1 MVKFGKK
8 LLLNVNPEWEGYV
21 SWSCVRSGRGG
32 RDGDNGFLEPRR
44 SMCTMLMEVSRR
56 QYLEYRQLKKDLK
69 KLTLRSKDPND
80 PLFSPKSQAMIE
92 QFGEAVTRKE
102 LQQEFEK
109 KLDAEIEKIVLF
121 FLTKQGEFAQRLAS
135 FRQTQ
140 QTLASASEAQTI
152 QGLADGYRKIGEELV
167 HLLHYVELNATG
179 LRKIL
184 KKHDKN
190 NKAHKITDNYISTRV
205 DANVS
210 HLQQLYHDE
219 GISAIIATIRV
230 ALKDLQT
237 LQAEL
242 GLLPPA
248 IEAPASESRTSR
260 ASRVSFTPATKM
272 ERSIS
277 ETEPILNKISVARQR
292 LHQSTRYA
300 KTIAAQS
307 LIFDSDLSEDEEE
320 VVYTAFK
327 AQKPSEFSRWLNMMS
342 TFLYMTNYYIVAP
355 TAGDYAELLGGSAAL
370 SGIVVGMTPVSSMLS
385 AVLYSWWANKSFKA
399 PLLFSTGCLIVGNL
413 LYALAL
419 TYNSFAMVLVGRVLN
434 GLGGARSINRR
445 YIADN
450 YSREERTVGSALFVT
465 YSALGMSAGPAVAAA
480 LDYLPGMKIFGALVT
495 VETSPGWLMFG
506 VWSLYF
512 VAIFVA
518 FVEPDRSAR
527 DKIMAERSRSVVAL
541 ESGRTA
547 SASEHTPLTTR
558 SASEPSLASLWKNVP
573 VVTTLCIYVVLKLV
587 LELLITSATGIV
599 DWYFHWGST
608 SAGIFL
614 AFLGLLMFP
623 SNLLVGYLS
632 YRYLDGELILY
643 SEIFMLVGIIGI
655 VVWATTYTVYQ
666 YVFGAIMIYVFTN
679 VLEGVNMSLLSKTIP
694 KSFARGTFNAGLLA
708 TEAGTLGR
716 ALGDGAV
723 SLAGLHGMDHV
734 LNDTFIP
741 MALITLVMIFHT
753 IRVYPQLV
761 KSSY

>member
-8 LLLNVNPEWEGYV
+8 LLLNVNPEWEG
-21 SWSCVRSGRGG
+21 
-32 RDGDNGFLEPRR
+32 
-44 SMCTMLMEVSRR
+44 

-80 PLFSPKSQAMIE
+80 PLFSPKSQAKIAE
-92 QFGEAVTRKE
+92 FGEAETRKE

-121 FLTKQGEFAQRLAS
+121 FLTKQGEFAQRLATY
-135 FRQTQ
+135 RQAQ
-140 QTLASASEAQTI
+140 QSLQYASEAQTI
-152 QGLADGYRKIGEELV
+152 ASLADGYRKIGEELV

-230 ALKDLQT
+230 ALKDLQS
-237 LQAEL
+237 LQADL
-242 GLLPPA
+242 GLLPSPLA
-248 IEAPASESRTSR
+248 AP
-260 ASRVSFTPATKM
+260 TPSYKSSSTTLVKM

-300 KTIAAQS
+300 KAIAAQS

-327 AQKPSEFSRWLNMMS
+327 AQKPSEISRWLNMMS

-370 SGIVVGMTPVSSMLS
+370 SGIVVGMTPVASMVS
-385 AVLYSWWANKSFKA
+385 AVVYSWWANKSFKS

-419 TYNSFAMVLVGRVLN
+419 TYNSFTMVLLGRVLN

-450 YSREERTVGSALFVT
+450 YSREERTIGSALFVT
-465 YSALGMSAGPAVAAA
+465 YSALGMSAGPATAAA
-480 LDYLPGMKIFGALVT
+480 LDYLPDMKIFGALVT
-495 VETSPGWLMFG
+495 IVTSPGWLMCAVWTIYFFG
-506 VWSLYF
+506 VLF
-512 VAIFVA
+512 F

-527 DKIMAERSRSVVAL
+527 DKLMPNARARWWRLNPVAPTRPRS
-541 ESGRTA
+541 
-547 SASEHTPLTTR
+547 TR
-558 SASEPSLASLWKNVP
+558 
-573 VVTTLCIYVVLKLV
+573 
-587 LELLITSATGIV
+587 
-599 DWYFHWGST
+599 
-608 SAGIFL
+608 
-614 AFLGLLMFP
+614 
-623 SNLLVGYLS
+623 
-632 YRYLDGELILY
+632 R
-643 SEIFMLVGIIGI
+643 
-655 VVWATTYTVYQ
+655 
-666 YVFGAIMIYVFTN
+666 
-679 VLEGVNMSLLSKTIP
+679 
-694 KSFARGTFNAGLLA
+694 
-708 TEAGTLGR
+708 
-716 ALGDGAV
+716 
-723 SLAGLHGMDHV
+723 
-734 LNDTFIP
+734 
-741 MALITLVMIFHT
+741 
-753 IRVYPQLV
+753 
-761 KSSY
+761 